1 MRDDARKHLVD
12 LENSG
17 AQPSLASIFSYGGV
31 MSSDHPY
38 SPAKRAG
45 NHIYVSGALSVDH
58 DYQPVPGRKEA
69 VDAALE
75 RMRERLAT
83 EGGELKDV
91 VKLTY
96 FVTDVTLREE
106 CNQQF
111 REHFLE
117 ARPARSFVEASALPY
132 GATVEIDAIAVVE

>member
-1 MRDDARKHLVD
+1 
-12 LENSG
+12 
-17 AQPSLASIFSYGGV
+17 
-31 MSSDHPY
+31 MSNDHPY

-45 NHIYVSGALSVDH
+45 QLIFVSGALSVDH
-58 DYQPVPGRKEA
+58 NYQPVKGRKEA

-83 EGGELKDV
+83 EGGTLSDV

-96 FVTDVTLREE
+96 FVTDVSLREE
-106 CNQQF
+106 CNDQF
-111 REHFLE
+111 REHFLD

-132 GATVEIDAIAVVE
+132 GATVEIDAIAMLQD